1 MSQFTTMQAEFDK
14 ALRKLEKAYENGD
27 KVNRSDFDKLHMWHE
42 FLKTKLEAEREKN
55 ARKVR
60 QR

>member
-14 ALRKLEKAYENGD
+14 ALRKLEKAYESGD

-55 ARKVR
+55 AREVG
-60 QR
+60 

>member
-55 ARKVR
+55 AREVG

>member
-42 FLKTKLEAEREKN
+42 FLKTKLDAEREKN
-55 ARKVR
+55 AREVG
-60 QR
+60 

>member
-14 ALRKLEKAYENGD
+14 ALRKLEKAYESGD
-27 KVNRSDFDKLHMWHE
+27 KINRSDFDKLHIWHE

>member
-42 FLKTKLEAEREKN
+42 FLKTKLDAEREKN
-55 ARKVR
+55 AREVE
-60 QR
+60 

>member
-14 ALRKLEKAYENGD
+14 ALRKLEKAYESGD

-42 FLKTKLEAEREKN
+42 FLKTKLDAEREKN
-55 ARKVR
+55 ARELR
-60 QR
+60 

>member
-55 ARKVR
+55 AREVG
-60 QR
+60 

>member
-14 ALRKLEKAYENGD
+14 ALRKLEKAYESGD

-42 FLKTKLEAEREKN
+42 FLKTKLDAEREKN
-55 ARKVR
+55 AREVR